1 MNVKDQFQYLIFIY
15 RILNFLKKE
24 IRYFVIRY
32 WVLFSLLFRLI
43 NIIKR
48 DFIGNLEKVKKD
60 NMKKKF
66 II

>member
-32 WVLFSLLFRLI
+32 WVLFSLLFSLI

>member
-15 RILNFLKKE
+15 RILNILKKK

-32 WVLFSLLFRLI
+32 WVLFSLLFSLI